1 MEVDLLSRQSGL
13 SGRQVER
20 WFRRRR
26 NQDRPSL
33 LKKFREARWEELGQV
48 KLGGRVFLL
57 GGEGGYLE
65 RVLLIL
71 PPGFLLQLEIHVLP
85 NCLCC
90 WHGCHCGCECWEVGA
105 HPLRWAK
112 PQGVS
117 PSFILSLQKP
127 WFYDLRK
134 VWEGYPIQV

>member
-48 KLGGRVFLL
+48 KLGGSCVFLL
-57 GGEGGYLE
+57 GGEGTLRGCLGA
-65 RVLLIL
+65 V
-71 PPGFLLQLEIHVLP
+71 G
-85 NCLCC
+85 NC
-90 WHGCHCGCECWEVGA
+90 
-105 HPLRWAK
+105 
-112 PQGVS
+112 
-117 PSFILSLQKP
+117 
-127 WFYDLRK
+127 
-134 VWEGYPIQV
+134 